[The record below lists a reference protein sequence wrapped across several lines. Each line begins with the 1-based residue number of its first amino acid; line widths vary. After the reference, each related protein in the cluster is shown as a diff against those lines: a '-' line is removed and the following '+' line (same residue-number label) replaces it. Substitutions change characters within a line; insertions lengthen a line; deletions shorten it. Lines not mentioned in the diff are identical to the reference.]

1 MKYIKEKAESLVK
14 KYKCRDPFFI
24 CEMLKLNVVYKD
36 LGNLKGMYLILKN
49 NRYAV
54 LNSSLT
60 QAEKKAVCAHE
71 LGHDLLHRG
80 FAKDIFLQ
88 DFMLYDMKNRPE
100 YEADFFAA
108 SLLIDDEEIK
118 EMIKSNNS
126 QADIAEELSLTPEL
140 IEFKLKTLNP

>member
-1 MKYIKEKAESLVK
+1 MEYIKETANKLIK
-14 KYKCRDPFFI
+14 KYGSRDPFFI

-36 LGNLKGMYLILKN
+36 LGSLKGMYLILKN
-49 NRYAV
+49 NRYAI

-60 QAEKKAVCAHE
+60 QSDKKAVCAHE

-80 FAKDIFLQ
+80 FAKDVFLQ

-108 SLLIDDEEIK
+108 CLLIDDEEIK
-118 EMIKSNNS
+118 EMINLNTPA
-126 QADIAEELSLTPEL
+126 ADIAEAMSLPQEL
-140 IEFKLKTLNP
+140 IYFKLKVL